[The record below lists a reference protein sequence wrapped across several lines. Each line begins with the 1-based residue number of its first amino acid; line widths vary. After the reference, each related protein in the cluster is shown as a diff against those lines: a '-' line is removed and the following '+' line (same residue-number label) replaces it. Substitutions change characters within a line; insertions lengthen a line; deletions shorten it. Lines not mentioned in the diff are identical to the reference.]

1 MRASKAQRNAA
12 HCPQLNSTLSKTGM
26 KPAPHIV
33 SIMTPLPHT
42 IEASRSIHEA
52 KAIMDSERIA
62 HLPVTSEGR
71 LVGMLSDRDLKLAFA
86 VSATTSSEEMLR
98 VGDVCNLD
106 AYIVEYNT
114 PIDHVLLEMAEQ
126 RLGSALI
133 TRNGKLVGIVTNTD
147 VYRSFSELLKI
158 AHPDA

>member
-1 MRASKAQRNAA
+1 
-12 HCPQLNSTLSKTGM
+12 M
-26 KPAPHIV
+26 KPPPHIV

-52 KAIMDSERIA
+52 KAIMDAEAIR

-71 LVGMLSDRDLKLAFA
+71 LVGMVSERDLKLAFA
-86 VSATTSSEEMLR
+86 LAATEESTEGLN
-98 VGDVCNLD
+98 VGDVCNLE

-114 PIDHVLLEMAEQ
+114 PIDHVLMYLAEH
-126 RLGSALI
+126 RLGSAVV

-147 VYRSFSELLKI
+147 VYRSYSELLKM
-158 AHPDA
+158 AYPDA

>member
-1 MRASKAQRNAA
+1 
-12 HCPQLNSTLSKTGM
+12 M

-33 SIMTPLPHT
+33 EIMTPLPHT

-52 KAIMDSERIA
+52 RAIMDSEGIR

-71 LVGMLSDRDLKLAFA
+71 LVGMLSERDLKLAFA
-86 VSATTSSEEMLR
+86 IAATTEAGETLN

-114 PIDHVLLEMAEQ
+114 ALDHVLIHLAEH
-126 RLGSALI
+126 RLGSVLV
-133 TRNGKLVGIVTNTD
+133 TRGGKLVGIVTNTD
-147 VYRSFSELLKI
+147 IYRSYCEHLKFSY
-158 AHPDA
+158 PDA